1 MTYNSDNY
9 EQQGGGRWVVG
20 GTLSV
25 ASNGALD
32 IESGGTLKFAGTDR
46 TNQITR
52 TVAPT
57 FDSKNADFAV
67 SASDSGKVFL
77 VTAADKVATLPA
89 TAAGLR
95 FTFVIASTALSAGT
109 GFSVSPQAADKIMGN
124 GFTSADDKDAINS
137 GASDREG
144 DLLEVTA
151 DGVDGWYI
159 TRVIGTWAR
168 QA

>member
-1 MTYNSDNY
+1 MAADSSYPARFQVRQDGNA
-9 EQQGGGRWVVG
+9 V
-20 GTLSV
+20 V
-25 ASNGALD
+25 ASGTSLD
-32 IESGGTLKFAGTDR
+32 IESGGAFKIAGTDR
-46 TNQITR
+46 TNQIAR
-52 TVAPT
+52 VAAPT
-57 FDSKNADFAV
+57 FDTKSADFTV
-67 SASDSGKVFL
+67 SAADAGKTFL
-77 VTAADKVATLPA
+77 ITGVDKVATLPA

-95 FTFVIASTALSAGT
+95 FTFVVASTALSAGT
-109 GFSVSPQAADKIMGN
+109 GFSVSPNAVDKIMGN

-144 DLLEVTA
+144 DLLELTG